1 MYVEITRARS
11 IRIVREKEKTTIA
24 LLGTDT
30 AVGQALSLLLRG
42 EGYEI
47 RMVGAPGGSTG

>member
-1 MYVEITRARS
+1 
-11 IRIVREKEKTTIA
+11 VREKEKTTIA
-24 LLGTDT
+24 ILSTD
-30 AVGQALSLLLRG
+30 AVVGQALSLLLRG